1 MYAKFYQP
9 TSIGIDVRKIQ
20 INVFKRLL
28 QLFLKE
34 QCNNDDNNDDD
45 DDHDGS
51 DDVSSNGDFINTPL
65 MHSSCFGY
73 SLFLMLGLGT
83 RGAQELF
90 SQ

>member
-1 MYAKFYQP
+1 M
-9 TSIGIDVRKIQ
+9 
-20 INVFKRLL
+20 
-28 QLFLKE
+28 FLKE

-45 DDHDGS
+45 DDHDDG
-51 DDVSSNGDFINTPL
+51 DDVSRNGDFINSPL
-65 MHSSCFGY
+65 VHSSCCGY